1 MFYQTRKQFEFSS
14 SAFTQTTR
22 SHATRPR
29 VFHGGADLA
38 IAERGR
44 LHSSRLW
51 RAAGKLSVSIPLY
64 GRSPRHAPKFPIT
77 GTLGLRRC
85 CPA

>member
-1 MFYQTRKQFEFSS
+1 MFYQTKKQFEFSS
-14 SAFTQTTR
+14 SAIAQTMR

-44 LHSSRLW
+44 LHASRLW
-51 RAAGKLSVSIPLY
+51 RAADRRSVANPLH

-77 GTLGLRRC
+77 GTLGLLRC
-85 CPA
+85 SPA